1 MLVAKYIISGDNMLE
16 IDLKDKII
24 NIKDDEFTR
33 AKVDSIK
40 LIADKY
46 AIKDILDFKLTFT
59 EDLFG
64 ISQQSTCAILNE
76 SMTIDQFYDT
86 MAEMFEEIEKENSAD
101 FESISISFEGLF
113 IL

>member
-1 MLVAKYIISGDNMLE
+1 MLE

-24 NIKDDEFTR
+24 YIRDDEFTR

-46 AIKDILDFKLTFT
+46 AIKDILDFKLIFT
-59 EDLFG
+59 ENLFG
-64 ISQQSTCAILNE
+64 VSQQSTSAVLNE
-76 SMTIDQFYDT
+76 SMSLHEFYEILTGMFD
-86 MAEMFEEIEKENSAD
+86 EMEKENSED
-101 FESISISFEGLF
+101 FEDISISFEGLF

>member
-1 MLVAKYIISGDNMLE
+1 MLE
-16 IDLKDKII
+16 IELKDKII
-24 NIKDDEFTR
+24 NIRDGEFTR

-59 EDLFG
+59 ENLFG
-64 ISQQSTCAILNE
+64 VSQQSTSAVLNE
-76 SMTIDQFYDT
+76 SMTLDEFYDIL
-86 MAEMFEEIEKENSAD
+86 ADMFEEIEKENSED
-101 FESISISFEGLF
+101 FEDISISFEGLF

>member
-1 MLVAKYIISGDNMLE
+1 MLE
-16 IDLKDKII
+16 IELKDKII
-24 NIKDDEFTR
+24 NIRDDEFTR

-59 EDLFG
+59 ENLFG
-64 ISQQSTCAILNE
+64 VSRQSTSAVLNE
-76 SMTIDQFYDT
+76 SMTLDEFYEILT
-86 MAEMFEEIEKENSAD
+86 GMFEEIEKENSED
-101 FESISISFEGLF
+101 FEDISILFEGLF

>member
-1 MLVAKYIISGDNMLE
+1 MLK

-24 NIKDDEFTR
+24 NITDEEFTR

-40 LIADKY
+40 LIGDKY
-46 AIKDILDFKLTFT
+46 GIKDILDFKLTFT
-59 EDLFG
+59 EDFG
-64 ISQQSTCAILNE
+64 FAQRSGGIILTE
-76 SMTIDQFYDT
+76 SITLDRFY
-86 MAEMFEEIEKENSAD
+86 EVLEGMFDEIEKGNSED

>member
-1 MLVAKYIISGDNMLE
+1 MLE
-16 IDLKDKII
+16 IELKDKII
-24 NIKDDEFTR
+24 NIRDDEFTR

-59 EDLFG
+59 ENLFG
-64 ISQQSTCAILNE
+64 VSQQSTSAVLNE
-76 SMTIDQFYDT
+76 SMSLDEFYEILTGMFD
-86 MAEMFEEIEKENSAD
+86 EMEKENSED
-101 FESISISFEGLF
+101 FEDIFISFEGLF

>member
-1 MLVAKYIISGDNMLE
+1 MLE
-16 IDLKDKII
+16 IELKDKII
-24 NIKDDEFTR
+24 NIRDDEFTR

-59 EDLFG
+59 ENLFG
-64 ISQQSTCAILNE
+64 VSQQSTSAVLNE
-76 SMTIDQFYDT
+76 SMSLDEFYEILTGMFD
-86 MAEMFEEIEKENSAD
+86 EMEKENSED
-101 FESISISFEGLF
+101 FEDISISFEGLF